1 MRTLGDTSKRPHV
14 THLLLS
20 TTTSQTSKNFRG
32 GKAASS
38 SSEQRTKESSKVFTE
53 RASDERVS
61 SSLIVVFYGKI
72 LETTYLGF
80 SCVEFRVS
88 YLDFLRRPFSLFF
101 SLFRLI
107 DSFVSTHKISFS
119 LVKRLVFCASQVV
132 CLGRETRVK
141 RRRRRYTRERIKRFA
156 LCLSLFVVFLLSHH
170 IESLPP

>member
-1 MRTLGDTSKRPHV
+1 MTRAFPP
-14 THLLLS
+14 LS
-20 TTTSQTSKNFRG
+20 
-32 GKAASS
+32 
-38 SSEQRTKESSKVFTE
+38 
-53 RASDERVS
+53 RVK
-61 SSLIVVFYGKI
+61 VFYGKI

-80 SCVEFRVS
+80 PCVEFRVS
-88 YLDFLRRPFSLFF
+88 HIWIFYVGLFFSSLFF
-101 SLFRLI
+101 RWI

-141 RRRRRYTRERIKRFA
+141 RRRRRYKRERIKRFA